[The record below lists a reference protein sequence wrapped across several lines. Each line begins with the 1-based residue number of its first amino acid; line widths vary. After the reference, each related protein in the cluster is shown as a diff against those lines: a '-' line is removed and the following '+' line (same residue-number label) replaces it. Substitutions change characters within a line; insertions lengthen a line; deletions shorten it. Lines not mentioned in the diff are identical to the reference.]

1 MGCLV
6 DIREISGQLLVLLA
20 WGSVERSMLDIYEI
34 LLSSEWQAKRL
45 DEVTLDGTVDR
56 EI

>member
-1 MGCLV
+1 M
-6 DIREISGQLLVLLA
+6 LLA